1 MIIKVVACILHRRNK
16 VLISSRPPQKE
27 LAGFYEFPG
36 GKVKENEF
44 FLSALKRELFEELLI
59 KIDLN
64 NVIFLKN
71 YFIKRNDKKILINF
85 FICDKRLGR
94 IKPMENQCFKWTMIK
109 RLCNENMLSSNR
121 KIIEYLNLNFSFPSR
136 R

>member
-44 FLSALKRELFEELLI
+44 F
-59 KIDLN
+59 
-64 NVIFLKN
+64 
-71 YFIKRNDKKILINF
+71 FIS
-85 FICDKRLGR
+85 
-94 IKPMENQCFKWTMIK
+94 P
-109 RLCNENMLSSNR
+109 
-121 KIIEYLNLNFSFPSR
+121 
-136 R
+136 